1 MSKKLILIGAVT
13 MTLVGCGGVPDCND
27 NTTKDMITDML
38 FKEVDNDVAHFSKMF
53 PAAKPLYDIQNV
65 KKDFKVTY
73 ENVIEKEKDSEK
85 NKYRCTAT
93 IKLHLPDNK
102 LVASV
107 ANERL
112 VDVLVNTMY
121 AHADLPEAKG
131 YLMIK
136 PEESEVKESIDF
148 YREYLNNGENIDAKM
163 KDTFGSGAAGALGMN
178 DLMIAGLTAQLGMPL
193 LHALPV
199 NYPSFIKNLAS
210 MMKPEDAQ
218 SRFLSLEINYT
229 SMSQKVDGKDR
240 HYVNAGDKLNDFATH
255 FAVYAV
261 MSKLYSKG
269 EKDLLKLKASA
280 PAKPVAPAPAA
291 PAPAAPAPAAP
302 APAAPAPVAPAPA
315 PAVPEPAAPVSL
327 STNSA
332 QFTPSFDCEKSK
344 NGQDRLICSNRELS
358 KLDVQ
363 LSALYSKAMAKT
375 TDKAALKKD
384 QLNWYKNTRNTCSDA
399 ACLSAAYG
407 SRIIE
412 ISEFLAD
419 I

>member
-1 MSKKLILIGAVT
+1 
-13 MTLVGCGGVPDCND
+13 
-27 NTTKDMITDML
+27 
-38 FKEVDNDVAHFSKMF
+38 
-53 PAAKPLYDIQNV
+53 
-65 KKDFKVTY
+65 
-73 ENVIEKEKDSEK
+73 
-85 NKYRCTAT
+85 
-93 IKLHLPDNK
+93 
-102 LVASV
+102 
-107 ANERL
+107 
-112 VDVLVNTMY
+112 
-121 AHADLPEAKG
+121 
-131 YLMIK
+131 
-136 PEESEVKESIDF
+136 
-148 YREYLNNGENIDAKM
+148 
-163 KDTFGSGAAGALGMN
+163 
-178 DLMIAGLTAQLGMPL
+178 
-193 LHALPV
+193 
-199 NYPSFIKNLAS
+199 

-280 PAKPVAPAPAA
+280 PAKPV
-291 PAPAAPAPAAP
+291 APAPAAP

-399 ACLSAAYG
+399 ACLSAAYE

>member
-1 MSKKLILIGAVT
+1 
-13 MTLVGCGGVPDCND
+13 
-27 NTTKDMITDML
+27 
-38 FKEVDNDVAHFSKMF
+38 
-53 PAAKPLYDIQNV
+53 
-65 KKDFKVTY
+65 
-73 ENVIEKEKDSEK
+73 
-85 NKYRCTAT
+85 
-93 IKLHLPDNK
+93 
-102 LVASV
+102 
-107 ANERL
+107 
-112 VDVLVNTMY
+112 
-121 AHADLPEAKG
+121 
-131 YLMIK
+131 
-136 PEESEVKESIDF
+136 
-148 YREYLNNGENIDAKM
+148 
-163 KDTFGSGAAGALGMN
+163 
-178 DLMIAGLTAQLGMPL
+178 
-193 LHALPV
+193 
-199 NYPSFIKNLAS
+199 

>member
-1 MSKKLILIGAVT
+1 
-13 MTLVGCGGVPDCND
+13 
-27 NTTKDMITDML
+27 
-38 FKEVDNDVAHFSKMF
+38 
-53 PAAKPLYDIQNV
+53 
-65 KKDFKVTY
+65 
-73 ENVIEKEKDSEK
+73 
-85 NKYRCTAT
+85 
-93 IKLHLPDNK
+93 
-102 LVASV
+102 
-107 ANERL
+107 
-112 VDVLVNTMY
+112 
-121 AHADLPEAKG
+121 
-131 YLMIK
+131 
-136 PEESEVKESIDF
+136 
-148 YREYLNNGENIDAKM
+148 
-163 KDTFGSGAAGALGMN
+163 
-178 DLMIAGLTAQLGMPL
+178 
-193 LHALPV
+193 
-199 NYPSFIKNLAS
+199 

-240 HYVNAGDKLNDFATH
+240 HYVNAGNKLNDFATH

-280 PAKPVAPAPAA
+280 PAKPVAPAPV
-291 PAPAAPAPAAP
+291 
-302 APAAPAPVAPAPA
+302 APAPVAPAPA

-399 ACLSAAYG
+399 ACLSAAYE